1 MVGDGGGGGGEGDG
15 ALGFSLTGLC
25 TALFF
30 SISESFFGLGGDDSG
45 VTSSDFFSDGAT
57 WATPSPDLDMTAT
70 FVPGSTVSPSLATNY
85 T

>member
-1 MVGDGGGGGGEGDG
+1 MVGDGGGGGGRGDA

-30 SISESFFGLGGDDSG
+30 SISESVFGLGGDGSG
-45 VTSSDFFSDGAT
+45 VASSDFFSDGAT
-57 WATPSPDLDMTAT
+57 WASPDLEMTAT